1 MKFLRDQL
9 DQVHDLVKPGGKFSK
24 IPGAYT
30 LYDMHDTI
38 LFTQGKTAPK
48 EAGPHVRDA
57 LDSKR
62 LMFSVVVALVPC
74 IAWAVYNT
82 GAQALAAEG
91 VQYSLFEAILRGA
104 FHFVPILAVTFA
116 TGGFWEVLFATIRR
130 EEVSEGFLVTGMLI
144 PLILPPTIPLWQV
157 AVGTSFGIVI
167 GKEVFGGVGMNILN
181 IALTTRAFL
190 FFTYPAAISGDQLD
204 GGKRVWSAVN
214 GVPSFA
220 QGIIPSGAGAVDGYS
235 GATPLAVAAASD
247 ARELAG
253 GGLEALNNFSS
264 GSGVTYD
271 FASMFWG
278 TIPGSM
284 GEGST
289 FTILLGALFLLFI
302 GLASWRI
309 MLACVIGTLATGF
322 ALGMAAGPGSN
333 PMFHLPAHYHLVMGG
348 FAFGA
353 VFMATDPVSASV
365 TNTGKWIYG
374 ILIGVLVVLVR
385 VVNPAYPEGMML
397 AILFMNVFAPLIDHY
412 VVQANIK
419 RRKLRLAAAAA

>member
-1 MKFLRDQL
+1 M
-9 DQVHDLVKPGGKFSK
+9 
-24 IPGAYT
+24 
-30 LYDMHDTI
+30 
-38 LFTQGKTAPK
+38 
-48 EAGPHVRDA
+48 
-57 LDSKR
+57 
-62 LMFSVVVALVPC
+62 
-74 IAWAVYNT
+74 
-82 GAQALAAEG
+82 
-91 VQYSLFEAILRGA
+91 
-104 FHFVPILAVTFA
+104 
-116 TGGFWEVLFATIRR
+116 
-130 EEVSEGFLVTGMLI
+130 
-144 PLILPPTIPLWQV
+144 
-157 AVGTSFGIVI
+157 
-167 GKEVFGGVGMNILN
+167 
-181 IALTTRAFL
+181 

-322 ALGMAAGPGSN
+322 VLGMAAGPGGN
-333 PMFHLPAHYHLVMGG
+333 PMFHLAHYHLVMGG

-353 VFMATDPVSASV
+353 VFWRRTPSCLGDEHGQMDLYLDRRVGGAGASSA
-365 TNTGKWIYG
+365 
-374 ILIGVLVVLVR
+374 
-385 VVNPAYPEGMML
+385 
-397 AILFMNVFAPLIDHY
+397 
-412 VVQANIK
+412 
-419 RRKLRLAAAAA
+419 RRIRRG